1 MAPPPTARP
10 DPPPVALRHDTVRD
24 DVERALVVVAHPDD
38 VDFGAAGTVATWTQ
52 AGVDVTYCICTSGDA
67 GGFDDTPREQI
78 AGLREAE
85 QRAAAAMVGVHE
97 VRFLG
102 YPDGQ
107 VTPSIALRR
116 DISREIRRFRPQRVL
131 TQSPEIWW
139 RRLAASHPDH
149 RAVGEAALAA
159 VYPDARNRFAHPE
172 LLAGEG
178 LEAWSV
184 GEMWI
189 MGAPD
194 ALVDHAV
201 DITSTFDRKIAALKA
216 HASQT
221 AHMDDLEERIRGWNS
236 ETARRSGMPE
246 GRLAE
251 LFQIVPVG

>member
-1 MAPPPTARP
+1 M
-10 DPPPVALRHDTVRD
+10 
-24 DVERALVVVAHPDD
+24 
-38 VDFGAAGTVATWTQ
+38 
-52 AGVDVTYCICTSGDA
+52 
-67 GGFDDTPREQI
+67 
-78 AGLREAE
+78 
-85 QRAAAAMVGVHE
+85 AAA
-97 VRFLG
+97 RRRR
-102 YPDGQ
+102 
-107 VTPSIALRR
+107 TPTTGPWERR
-116 DISREIRRFRPQRVL
+116 RWPRSTRTPA
-131 TQSPEIWW
+131 T
-139 RRLAASHPDH
+139 
-149 RAVGEAALAA
+149 
-159 VYPDARNRFAHPE
+159 RFAHPE